1 MKIPFD
7 LTPMPEEESDA
18 LMEQVGKLM
27 ENGDNSIPQEV
38 TNELLYAQ
46 NKKVYNLSIQT
57 RNTVRA
63 NWITIRVLAG
73 AVVILFTLLGILH
86 GGDVKEFVSSV
97 GP

>member
-7 LTPMPEEESDA
+7 LKPMPEEESDA

-27 ENGDNSIPQEV
+27 ENGDRIPQEV

-46 NKKVYNLSIQT
+46 AKKVYNLSVIT
-57 RNTVRA
+57 RNTVRS
-63 NWITIRVLAG
+63 NWIAIRVLSG
-73 AVVILFTLLGILH
+73 AVIILFALLGILH
-86 GGDVKEFVSSV
+86 GGDVKDFVSAV